1 MKLQALALG
10 AATLVFS
17 LTGSLAQEIRL
28 GATLS
33 TTGPAASLGIPMKNT
48 LQILPKEIDGVPVS
62 WTILDDATDTTQ
74 ARRNA
79 EKLAA
84 ENVDLI
90 IGGNTTP
97 TALATVE
104 IAGRTQTPV
113 LAIAPSPGIIEPVEG
128 AKTWVFKVPLGER
141 ELAERTLASMSQRG
155 IKTFGFIGF
164 NDALGEGWLKEFER
178 FAPKFGI
185 TISAVEKFARTDTSV
200 VAQVLKVL
208 ATRPDAVFIAAT
220 GTPAVLPAA
229 QLRERGYKGQIYLA
243 SGVVN
248 NDFLRVGGKN
258 VDGVLIA
265 AGPLLVAGS
274 LPDSNPSKA
283 ASLEFVKTYE
293 AAYGAGSASL
303 FAGNAYD
310 AWLLLRPAVSAAL
323 KSAKPGTPE
332 FRTALR
338 AALEKTNG
346 LAATNGVITLG
357 PANHGL
363 YPPGA
368 PVMLTVR
375 DGTWALAN

>member
-1 MKLQALALG
+1 MKLHALALG
-10 AATLVFS
+10 AATLALTF
-17 LTGSLAQEIRL
+17 TGSLAQEIKL

-62 WTILDDATDTTQ
+62 WTILDDGTDTTL

-79 EKLAA
+79 EKLTSD
-84 ENVDLI
+84 NVDLI

-97 TALATVE
+97 TSLATVE

-141 ELAERTLASMSQRG
+141 ELAERTLASMSRRG
-155 IKTFGFIGF
+155 VKTIGFIGF

-178 FAPKFGI
+178 FAPQFGI
-185 TISAVEKFARTDTSV
+185 TISAVEKYARTDTSV

-208 ATRPDAVFIAAT
+208 ASRPDAVFVAAT
-220 GTPAVLPAA
+220 GTPAVLPTA
-229 QLRERGYKGQIYLA
+229 QLRERGYKGLIYQA

-265 AGPLLVAGS
+265 AGPLLVAGA

-283 ASLEFVKTYE
+283 ISLDFVKSYE
-293 AAYGAGSASL
+293 AAHGPGSASL

-310 AWLLLRPAVSAAL
+310 AWLLIRNAASSAL
-323 KSAKPGTPE
+323 KVAKPGTPE

-338 AALEKTNG
+338 NALEKTNG
-346 LAATNGVITLG
+346 LAVTNGVITFS
-357 PANHGL
+357 PTNHGI
-363 YPPGA
+363 YPPGT